1 MPAQAKKSWL
11 SDARRRRAR
20 RREEQPFWQRT
31 FSSRRRSCT
40 SPARSSSSRPRSSRK
55 SPWRKP
61 APRRKRS
68 RGSTPGRPWTTC
80 AARPS
85 SSARNGRT
93 RKSALLAQAQAE
105 AEKIRKDA
113 EKVAFDE
120 VKRKNNQAQKIRQD
134 AEDQAQVILAEAR
147 QKAAE
152 LETDIKQRV
161 TQTER
166 EAYERGYAEGHA
178 KGYEEGRAEVQ
189 RLVESLH
196 SIITKAIE
204 KRNEIIE
211 EAETQI
217 INLVLLIVKKV
228 IKVIS
233 ENQKNVV
240 INNVVQALRK
250 LKSRGDVVIRV
261 NLADLELTSEH
272 VKDFMKMVENVK
284 SITVLEDS
292 SVDRGGCII
301 ETDFGQIDARIS
313 SQLHEIEERILELM
327 PIRSKGE

>member
-1 MPAQAKKSWL
+1 VAKNVFKPQEIMYLSRKVFIEPPKIVAEEPAEEIEAVEEEREYTGPTVEDL
-11 SDARRRRAR
+11 
-20 RREEQPFWQRT
+20 RREAEEFRRTWEQEKQRLLE
-31 FSSRRRSCT
+31 
-40 SPARSSSSRPRSSRK
+40 K
-55 SPWRKP
+55 
-61 APRRKRS
+61 
-68 RGSTPGRPWTTC
+68 
-80 AARPS
+80 
-85 SSARNGRT
+85 
-93 RKSALLAQAQAE
+93 ALAE
-105 AEKIRKDA
+105 GERIRKEA

-134 AEDQAQVILAEAR
+134 AEDDAQKLLADAR
-147 QKAAE
+147 EKAAA
-152 LETDIKQRV
+152 LEGDIKQRV
-161 TQTER
+161 AQTER
-166 EAYERGYAEGHA
+166 EAHERGYTEVHQ
-178 KGYEEGRAEVQ
+178 KGYEEGKAEVG
-189 RLVESLH
+189 RLIERLH
-196 SIITKAIE
+196 TIITKAIE

-211 EAETQI
+211 ESETQI
-217 INLVLLIVKKV
+217 ISLVLMIVKKV

-292 SVDRGGCII
+292 SVDRGGCVI
-301 ETDFGQIDARIS
+301 ETDFGQIDARVS
-313 SQLHEIEERILELM
+313 SQLHEIEEKILELM

>member
-1 MPAQAKKSWL
+1 MAKNVFKPQEIMYLSRKVFIEPPKIVAEEPAAEIEAIEEEKEYTGPTVEDL
-11 SDARRRRAR
+11 
-20 RREEQPFWQRT
+20 RREAEEF
-31 FSSRRRSCT
+31 
-40 SPARSSSSRPRSSRK
+40 RK
-55 SPWRKP
+55 GWEAEKQL
-61 APRRKRS
+61 
-68 RGSTPGRPWTTC
+68 
-80 AARPS
+80 
-85 SSARNGRT
+85 
-93 RKSALLAQAQAE
+93 LLAQAA
-105 AEKIRKDA
+105 AAGEKIKKDA

-134 AEDQAQVILAEAR
+134 AEDQAQMIIAEAR
-147 QKAAE
+147 QKAAA
-152 LETDIKQRV
+152 LEDDIKQRV

-166 EAYERGYAEGHA
+166 EAFARGHAEGLA
-178 KGYEEGRAEVQ
+178 KGYEEGKAEVA

-196 SIITKAIE
+196 TIITRAID

>member
-1 MPAQAKKSWL
+1 LAKNVFKPQEIMYL
-11 SDARRRRAR
+11 SRKVFIEPPKIVSEEQVEEARPVEEEERGGEYTGPTVDDL
-20 RREEQPFWQRT
+20 RREAEQFKKDWEAEKERM
-31 FSSRRRSCT
+31 
-40 SPARSSSSRPRSSRK
+40 
-55 SPWRKP
+55 
-61 APRRKRS
+61 
-68 RGSTPGRPWTTC
+68 
-80 AARPS
+80 
-85 SSARNGRT
+85 
-93 RKSALLAQAQAE
+93 LAQAQAE
-105 AEKIRKDA
+105 AEKIKKEA

-147 QKAAE
+147 TKATE
-152 LETDIKQRV
+152 LENEIKSRV

-166 EAYERGYAEGHA
+166 EAYEKGHA
-178 KGYEEGRAEVQ
+178 DGHEKGFEEGKAEVA

-204 KRNEIIE
+204 KRNEIIQ

>member
-1 MPAQAKKSWL
+1 MAKNVFKPQEIMYL
-11 SDARRRRAR
+11 SRKVFIEPPKIVTEEPVEEVEAVEETRGEFTGPTVEDI
-20 RREEQPFWQRT
+20 RREAERF
-31 FSSRRRSCT
+31 
-40 SPARSSSSRPRSSRK
+40 RK
-55 SPWRKP
+55 DWEKEKERLM
-61 APRRKRS
+61 
-68 RGSTPGRPWTTC
+68 T
-80 AARPS
+80 
-85 SSARNGRT
+85 
-93 RKSALLAQAQAE
+93 QAQAD

-120 VKRKNNQAQKIRQD
+120 VKRKNNQAQKIRQE
-134 AEDQAQVILAEAR
+134 AEDQAQVILAESR
-147 QKAAE
+147 QKAAD
-152 LETDIKQRV
+152 LESDIKQRV

-166 EAYERGYAEGHA
+166 EAYERGYADGHT
-178 KGYEEGRAEVQ
+178 KGYGEGRAEVE

-284 SITVLEDS
+284 S
-292 SVDRGGCII
+292 
-301 ETDFGQIDARIS
+301 
-313 SQLHEIEERILELM
+313 
-327 PIRSKGE
+327 

>member
-1 MPAQAKKSWL
+1 VAKNVFKPQEIMYL
-11 SDARRRRAR
+11 
-20 RREEQPFWQRT
+20 
-31 FSSRRRSCT
+31 
-40 SPARSSSSRPRSSRK
+40 SRK
-55 SPWRKP
+55 VFIEPPKIVQEEPVEEVQAADEEEREYTGPTAEDLRKE
-61 APRRKRS
+61 ADQFRKNWEQEK
-68 RGSTPGRPWTTC
+68 GR
-80 AARPS
+80 
-85 SSARNGRT
+85 
-93 RKSALLAQAQAE
+93 LLQQAQGE

-134 AEDQAQVILAEAR
+134 AEDQAQIILAEAR
-147 QKAAE
+147 QKAAD
-152 LETDIKQRV
+152 LEADIKQRV

-166 EAYERGYAEGHA
+166 EAYVRGYGEGQA
-178 KGYEEGRAEVQ
+178 KGYDEGRAEVQ

>member
-1 MPAQAKKSWL
+1 MP
-11 SDARRRRAR
+11 R
-20 RREEQPFWQRT
+20 
-31 FSSRRRSCT
+31 
-40 SPARSSSSRPRSSRK
+40 
-55 SPWRKP
+55 
-61 APRRKRS
+61 
-68 RGSTPGRPWTTC
+68 PGRRLT
-80 AARPS
+80 
-85 SSARNGRT
+85 
-93 RKSALLAQAQAE
+93 
-105 AEKIRKDA
+105 
-113 EKVAFDE
+113 
-120 VKRKNNQAQKIRQD
+120 
-134 AEDQAQVILAEAR
+134 
-147 QKAAE
+147 E
-152 LETDIKQRV
+152 LESEIKARV

-166 EAYERGYAEGHA
+166 EAYEKGYAEGHG
-178 KGYEEGRAEVQ
+178 KGYDEGKAEVA

-196 SIITKAIE
+196 TIITKAIE

-284 SITVLEDS
+284 SHHGAGGLLGGPGRVHHRDGLRPDRRPHLLPAAR
-292 SVDRGGCII
+292 DRGAHPRAHADPFQG
-301 ETDFGQIDARIS
+301 RIGGPHGRLR
-313 SQLHEIEERILELM
+313 QVHRAA
-327 PIRSKGE
+327 